1 MILLLIPKF
10 QRTAKPVFKTSVKI
24 IGKNLRQVDEEKSRC
39 KVKKNFSQI
48 TKLFSENFL
57 AEF

>member
-24 IGKNLRQVDEEKSRC
+24 IGKNLRQVGEENHVAKLRKISINL
-39 KVKKNFSQI
+39 KNY
-48 TKLFSENFL
+48 FL
-57 AEF
+57 